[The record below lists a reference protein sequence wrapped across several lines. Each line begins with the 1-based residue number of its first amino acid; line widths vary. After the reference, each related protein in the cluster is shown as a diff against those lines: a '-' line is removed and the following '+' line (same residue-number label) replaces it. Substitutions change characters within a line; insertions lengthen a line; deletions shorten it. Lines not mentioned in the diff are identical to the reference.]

1 MAPNCVAISN
11 CRKGGCVSDIDCS
24 NTLYKMALEY
34 IEQGDAK
41 SLKKLI
47 NEHNLNPNTNE
58 CEFLRQAIVH
68 NHADIFW
75 YLLPFYNKDVD
86 NSDVL
91 CEAGSL
97 NRSDFVAA
105 LLPHCDP
112 QVNQSEPLIWA
123 ARHNNTVLMELLIP
137 VSNVFD
143 AMELVNKYAPKAQ
156 EFQTQCYKGLQYLK
170 NWVVDELSV
179 GQNGAAKKI

>member
-1 MAPNCVAISN
+1 
-11 CRKGGCVSDIDCS
+11 VSDIDCS

-34 IEQGDAK
+34 IEQGDAR

-86 NSDVL
+86 NSDAL
-91 CEAGSL
+91 CEASSL
-97 NRSDFVAA
+97 NYEKFVVA
-105 LLPHCDP
+105 LLPLTDP
-112 QVNQSEPLIWA
+112 QVNQSEPLMWA

-143 AMELVNKYAPKAQ
+143 AIELVHKYDPSAQ
-156 EFQTQCYKGLQYLK
+156 SLANPSGKGVQYLEIWIT
-170 NWVVDELSV
+170 NQMHSGAE
-179 GQNGAAKKI
+179 NGVKKL

>member
-1 MAPNCVAISN
+1 MVPNCVAISN
-11 CRKGGCVSDIDCS
+11 CHKGGCVSDIDCS

-58 CEFLRQAIVH
+58 CEFLRSSIVH
-68 NHADIFW
+68 DQSEIFT
-75 YLLPFYNKDVD
+75 YLLNFYQKEWD
-86 NSDVL
+86 NSDAL
-91 CEAGSL
+91 CEASSL
-97 NRSDFVAA
+97 NYEKFVVA
-105 LLPHCDP
+105 LLPLTDP
-112 QVNQSEPLIWA
+112 QVNQSEPLMWA

-143 AMELVNKYAPKAQ
+143 AMELVNKYAPEAQ
-156 EFQTQCYKGLQYLK
+156 ETQTQCYKGLQYLK